1 MHIDRK
7 PSTGAEVD
15 LLERLVGSVST
26 ASIAK
31 RLGRPEN
38 SVVTK
43 LKRMST
49 SRRVRNGYTIRELEI
64 AGRGPPQDPAVDC
77 LRLAT

>member
-1 MHIDRK
+1 MHRNRRAARLGLTMHIDRN
-7 PSTGAEVD
+7 PWTATEVD

-26 ASIAK
+26 ARIAR

-43 LKRMST
+43 LKRLGTVSAR
-49 SRRVRNGYTIRELEI
+49 SKRLHDAR
-64 AGRGPPQDPAVDC
+64 AGNLPG
-77 LRLAT
+77 